1 MRRDREMKNKLMEL
15 PEAIKTKRN
24 QLLSTAEIIES
35 TAVEIKKWETFEMD
49 IILNAFEGGK
59 PAFSNA
65 EKRQAELLRRK
76 AENGKISGMEKELQT
91 FRKAYEQEKVEL
103 QYMIDVQ
110 ENYRA
115 IARLGGGEA

>member
-1 MRRDREMKNKLMEL
+1 MKNKLMEL